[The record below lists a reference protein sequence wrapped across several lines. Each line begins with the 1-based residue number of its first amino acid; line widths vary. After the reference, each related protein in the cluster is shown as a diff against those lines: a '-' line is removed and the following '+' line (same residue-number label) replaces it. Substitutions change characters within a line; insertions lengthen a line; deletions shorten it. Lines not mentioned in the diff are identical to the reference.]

1 MFLTPASQLAIVGAG
16 SNTTLRIIAKGDRAS
31 PSAVGKELGY
41 LALQTAIII
50 GSQKVW
56 QTIVSR
62 RLLNPV
68 NKAFAAVTIPLVVGA
83 VVSYTIDEEEGL
95 QNYFYAID
103 TYTDPKISQDTKNI
117 MFLTSLKSIF
127 DYYNF
132 SSGEAGKEDT
142 RGGKENALFYFG

>member
-16 SNTTLRIIAKGDRAS
+16 SNTILRIVSKGDEAS

-41 LALQTAIII
+41 LALQTATIIAA
-50 GSQKVW
+50 QKAW

-68 NKAFAAVTIPLVVGA
+68 NSAFAAVTIPLVIGGVT
-83 VVSYTIDEEEGL
+83 SYLIDEEEGL

-103 TYTDPKISQDTKNI
+103 TYTDQEISQDTKNI
-117 MFLTSLKSIF
+117 MFVTSLDTILK
-127 DYYNF
+127 YY
-132 SSGEAGKEDT
+132 GG
-142 RGGKENALFYFG
+142 GGKQKKEGLFEYEN

>member
-16 SNTTLRIIAKGDRAS
+16 SNTILRIVSKGDKAS

-41 LALQTAIII
+41 LALQTATIIAA
-50 GSQKVW
+50 QKAW

-68 NKAFAAVTIPLVVGA
+68 NQAFAAVTIPLVIGGVT
-83 VVSYTIDEEEGL
+83 SYLIDEEEGL

-103 TYTDPKISQDTKNI
+103 TYTDPEVSQDTKNI
-117 MFLTSLKSIF
+117 MFITSVNTLLK
-127 DYYNF
+127 YY
-132 SSGEAGKEDT
+132 GG
-142 RGGKENALFYFG
+142 GGKQKKEGAFEYYS

>member
-16 SNTTLRIIAKGDRAS
+16 SNTILRIVSKGDKAS

-41 LALQTAIII
+41 LALQTATIIAA
-50 GSQKVW
+50 QKAW

-68 NKAFAAVTIPLVVGA
+68 NQAFAAVAIPLVIGG
-83 VVSYTIDEEEGL
+83 VVSYIIDEDEGL

-103 TYTDPKISQDTKNI
+103 TYTDPDVSQDTKNT
-117 MFLTSLKSIF
+117 MVVTSIKTIIDFYSGGGQNKKQGAF
-127 DYYNF
+127 EYY
-132 SSGEAGKEDT
+132 S
-142 RGGKENALFYFG
+142 

>member
-16 SNTTLRIIAKGDRAS
+16 SNTILRIVSKGDKAS

-41 LALQTAIII
+41 LAIQTAVII
-50 GSQKVW
+50 GSQKAW
-56 QTIVSR
+56 QTIVNR

-103 TYTDPKISQDTKNI
+103 TYRDPEVSQDTKNI
-117 MFLTSLKSIF
+117 MFLTSLNTIF
-127 DYYNF
+127 KFY
-132 SSGEAGKEDT
+132 GG
-142 RGGKENALFYFG
+142 GGKQKKEGLFEYEN

>member
-16 SNTTLRIIAKGDRAS
+16 SNTILRIVSKGDKAS

-41 LALQTAIII
+41 LALQTATIIAA
-50 GSQKVW
+50 QTAW

-68 NKAFAAVTIPLVVGA
+68 NQAFAAVTIPLVIGGVT
-83 VVSYTIDEEEGL
+83 SYLIDEEEGL

-103 TYTDPKISQDTKNI
+103 TYTDPEVSQDTKNT
-117 MFLTSLKSIF
+117 MFVTSLNILLN
-127 DYYNF
+127 YY
-132 SSGEAGKEDT
+132 GG
-142 RGGKENALFYFG
+142 GGKQKKEGAFEYYS